1 MKGCGE
7 KPRAPSPGASDDG
20 GSKMKSSDVTGSS
33 DAEVSR
39 IAAPALPLS
48 AERAAVR
55 PETNIGSR
63 PHIKEETP
71 ESRSGHDTSPPSNP
85 LNMSLSP
92 RPSALPMTP
101 KFQTRSSKDEAMG
114 SLSSQTPRSDL
125 DSIATETFLDERK
138 SRMIECV
145 VRDVTSRIKAM
156 FLQTRGSS
164 SATSN
169 PSGPNMASKPSENT
183 PNTTCSATGKERTL
197 KRKMD
202 DRGSGNTDEEDEG
215 TDNHTQK
222 DADGPKEENPGYAC
236 PYFKYNPS
244 LYKSARGCP
253 GPGWPNVHRVK

>member
-1 MKGCGE
+1 VKGCGE
-7 KPRAPSPGASDDG
+7 KSKAPRPVASDDG
-20 GSKMKSSDVTGSS
+20 GSKMKSGGVTNAS
-33 DAEVSR
+33 DAGVSR
-39 IAAPALPLS
+39 IATPALTLP
-48 AERAAVR
+48 AARAAVR

-63 PHIKEETP
+63 PQIKEETP
-71 ESRSGHDTSPPSNP
+71 ESRSGHDTSPPSDP

-101 KFQTRSSKDEAMG
+101 EFQTRSSRDEAMG

-138 SRMIECV
+138 SGMIECV

-156 FLQTRGSS
+156 FLQTRGGSS
-164 SATSN
+164 PTSN
-169 PSGPNMASKPSENT
+169 PSGPNMASKQSENT
-183 PNTTCSATGKERTL
+183 QDKTRSATGNERNL

-202 DRGSGNTDEEDEG
+202 EKGDGDTDEEDEG
-215 TDNHTQK
+215 TSNHTQK
-222 DADGPKEENPGYAC
+222 DADGPKEQNPGYAC

-253 GPGWPNVHRVK
+253 GPGWPSVHRVK